1 MMFRLVRNIRKR
13 SIDITHPDAEGP
25 VTLLPRERLVIG
37 ELIVHPFR
45 GTALDQLDRLRD
57 RQRRGQG

>member
-25 VTLLPRERLVIG
+25 VTLLPRERLVTG
-37 ELIVHPFR
+37 ELIVHPLR
-45 GTALDQLDRLRD
+45 GTALYQLYRLRYCE
-57 RQRRGQG
+57 RRG